1 MVLLMLGRRHGSDE
15 DGDNATQKKK
25 KMMVMIRKKKMMM
38 MIRKKKMMMM
48 IRTMRCL
55 EQKNGTKVFLH
66 RQRKRDFLLEIVQD

>member
-25 KMMVMIRKKKMMM
+25 KMM
-38 MIRKKKMMMM
+38 MM
-48 IRTMRCL
+48 IRTVQCL

>member
-15 DGDNATQKKK
+15 DGDNATQK
-25 KMMVMIRKKKMMM
+25 
-38 MIRKKKMMMM
+38 KKKMMMM

>member
-15 DGDNATQKKK
+15 DGDSATQK
-25 KMMVMIRKKKMMM
+25 
-38 MIRKKKMMMM
+38 KKKMMMM

>member
-25 KMMVMIRKKKMMM
+25 KMMMMIRKKKMM
-38 MIRKKKMMMM
+38 MMMM

>member
-25 KMMVMIRKKKMMM
+25 KMM
-38 MIRKKKMMMM
+38 MM
-48 IRTMRCL
+48 IRTVRCL

>member
-25 KMMVMIRKKKMMM
+25 KM
-38 MIRKKKMMMM
+38 MMMM

>member
-15 DGDNATQKKK
+15 DGDNATQK
-25 KMMVMIRKKKMMM
+25 KKKMMM

>member
-15 DGDNATQKKK
+15 DGDSATQK
-25 KMMVMIRKKKMMM
+25 KKKMMM

>member
-25 KMMVMIRKKKMMM
+25 KMM
-38 MIRKKKMMMM
+38 MMMM